1 MIDFFI
7 KYEKT
12 YVLCFNNNFIVTK
25 NRYITLSL
33 DKWLTISCVCF
44 LQKYESIEVC
54 EKNVFQ
60 VDLVKSQNET
70 EFGFAVEAELA
81 QSFERDDELR
91 LYVSNVLPSS
101 VAIQTGGF

>member
-1 MIDFFI
+1 M
-7 KYEKT
+7 
-12 YVLCFNNNFIVTK
+12 
-25 NRYITLSL
+25 
-33 DKWLTISCVCF
+33 
-44 LQKYESIEVC
+44 C

>member
-1 MIDFFI
+1 MF
-7 KYEKT
+7 
-12 YVLCFNNNFIVTK
+12 YVLTIILLSPNID
-25 NRYITLSL
+25 TLFCL
-33 DKWLTISCVCF
+33 LTNDWQYPVFFF

-91 LYVSNVLPSS
+91 LYVSNVLPAS
-101 VAIQTGGF
+101 VAIQAGGS